1 MSLQAV
7 CGERASSRAA
17 VAARGWAGVP
27 TRARARAR
35 GAREGPHYSIF
46 VILNIKCWP
55 LSSVGTWGREMA
67 ALGSPV
73 SSLVITA
80 VHSSA
85 VNSFLLSH
93 PSQQQQRRGQARLQ
107 PARPG
112 PPHSPTP
119 KTAELAWPPA
129 PGPRLPQL
137 RLPAFRLSLKF
148 FHGAAFSTTLAKQ
161 QSTATADSSNMV
173 ARVLYSCDEK

>member
-1 MSLQAV
+1 MSLQAG
-7 CGERASSRAA
+7 CGERAGSRAA

-27 TRARARAR
+27 TRTRE
-35 GAREGPHYSIF
+35 AREGTHYTFFCDIEM
-46 VILNIKCWP
+46 
-55 LSSVGTWGREMA
+55 LSSVRTWGREMA

-93 PSQQQQRRGQARLQ
+93 PSSSGGGARPDSSL
-107 PARPG
+107 PAPVRPGPG

-137 RLPAFRLSLKF
+137 PPAGIPVEFKILPWIGVTHDIGQATTHC
-148 FHGAAFSTTLAKQ
+148 HGGLEQHGGKGPL
-161 QSTATADSSNMV
+161 
-173 ARVLYSCDEK
+173 RV

>member
-1 MSLQAV
+1 MES
-7 CGERASSRAA
+7 GPAA
-17 VAARGWAGVP
+17 GPRWPPGGGQGSPHGPGPGRGHVIP
-27 TRARARAR
+27 F
-35 GAREGPHYSIF
+35 F
-46 VILNIKCWP
+46 VILKCCP
-55 LSSVGTWGREMA
+55 LSSVRTWGREMA

-93 PSQQQQRRGQARLQ
+93 PSSSGGGARPDSSL
-107 PARPG
+107 PAPVRPGPG

-137 RLPAFRLSLKF
+137 PPAGIPVEFKILPWLGVTHDIGQATTHC
-148 FHGAAFSTTLAKQ
+148 HGGVEQHGGKGPL
-161 QSTATADSSNMV
+161 
-173 ARVLYSCDEK
+173 RV

>member
-1 MSLQAV
+1 MES
-7 CGERASSRAA
+7 GPAA
-17 VAARGWAGVP
+17 GPRWPPGGGQGSPHGPGPGRPGRGHVMP
-27 TRARARAR
+27 F
-35 GAREGPHYSIF
+35 F
-46 VILNIKCWP
+46 VILKCCP
-55 LSSVGTWGREMA
+55 LSSVRTWGREMA

-93 PSQQQQRRGQARLQ
+93 PSSSGGGARPDSSL
-107 PARPG
+107 PAPVRPGPG

-137 RLPAFRLSLKF
+137 PPAGIPVEFKILPWIGVTHDIGQATTHC
-148 FHGAAFSTTLAKQ
+148 HGGLEQHGGKGPL
-161 QSTATADSSNMV
+161 
-173 ARVLYSCDEK
+173 RV